1 MFALAYKVD
10 GAEPL
15 LNLALE
21 EFLAVNWNRDYPL
34 MLLYVNAPCIV
45 IGRNQNP
52 WREINPSCTLP
63 WFRRT
68 SGGGAVYHD
77 LGNLNWSLVVPRKL
91 HDKDEELATI
101 VNALRG
107 LGVEA
112 TAGVRG
118 GMFLTR
124 PDGSMAKI
132 SGTARRFTPRNVLHH
147 GTLLIS
153 SDLAAL
159 AACLGGL
166 TVYQD
171 PSIPSVP
178 ATPVNLADVI
188 PGLTVAQVAD
198 HLIQVVAGGMAER
211 LSVPECIITQGLL
224 KLYEERVQSGQVAE
238 SANIPAPDAH
248 ACLDGSLEA
257 LLQSIEEP
265 EDAPQPPLI
274 NLEQYYQTVRTL
286 ASDTWRLGMTP
297 PFEVVARPGKCS
309 ILVAVDHGV
318 IARVEPLNHE
328 EKAAVDTAHRLQHWK
343 ERPFSYTAVSAMEME
358 GVQ

>member
-10 GAEPL
+10 GADPL

-68 SGGGAVYHD
+68 SGGGTVYHD
-77 LGNLNWSLVVPRKL
+77 LGNLNWSLVVPRNL

-107 LGVEA
+107 LGIEA
-112 TAGVRG
+112 AAGERG
-118 GMFLTR
+118 GMFLTM

-147 GTLLIS
+147 GTLLVS
-153 SDLAAL
+153 SDLDAL

-171 PSIPSVP
+171 TSIPSVP
-178 ATPVNLADVI
+178 ATPVNLADLV
-188 PGLTVAQVAD
+188 PGLTVAQCAD

-211 LSVPECIITQGLL
+211 LSVPECILTQGLL
-224 KLYEERVQSGQVAE
+224 KKHEEMGQNGQVAAA
-238 SANIPAPDAH
+238 ANTDAADAN

-265 EDAPQPPLI
+265 EDIPQPPLI

-286 ASDTWRLGMTP
+286 AADTWRLGMTP
-297 PFEVVARPGKCS
+297 PFEVVARPGNCS
-309 ILVAVDHGV
+309 ILVAVEHGV

-328 EKAAVDTAHRLQHWK
+328 QKAAVDTAHRLQHWK
-343 ERPFSYTAVSAMEME
+343 DRPFSYTAISAMEME